1 MDLKLAGKTA
11 LVTGGSRGLGR
22 YSAIALASEGCN
34 VSICGRGVEDLK
46 KTETDLK
53 ALGVKVATIECDVT
67 TETGTSKAYEQTK
80 QLLGSVDI
88 LINNVGGHIGRDF
101 DSADD
106 KSWDHTFQLNLF
118 SAIRLIRLCLPEMKT
133 RSWGRILNISSIY
146 GREYGGGMTYMT
158 SKASLIAFSK
168 HLAIQLAQTG
178 VTVNTIAPG
187 SIAFDGGSWQRFQ
200 DEKSATEVDAFINNN
215 LPMGK
220 FGWPE
225 PIGSLVAFL
234 ASEHAGLIT
243 GTAINVDG
251 GQSKSLI

>member
-1 MDLKLAGKTA
+1 
-11 LVTGGSRGLGR
+11 
-22 YSAIALASEGCN
+22 
-34 VSICGRGVEDLK
+34 
-46 KTETDLK
+46 
-53 ALGVKVATIECDVT
+53 
-67 TETGTSKAYEQTK
+67 
-80 QLLGSVDI
+80 
-88 LINNVGGHIGRDF
+88 
-101 DSADD
+101 
-106 KSWDHTFQLNLF
+106 
-118 SAIRLIRLCLPEMKT
+118 
-133 RSWGRILNISSIY
+133 
-146 GREYGGGMTYMT
+146 MTYMT

-187 SIAFDGGSWQRFQ
+187 SIAFDGVSWQRFQ